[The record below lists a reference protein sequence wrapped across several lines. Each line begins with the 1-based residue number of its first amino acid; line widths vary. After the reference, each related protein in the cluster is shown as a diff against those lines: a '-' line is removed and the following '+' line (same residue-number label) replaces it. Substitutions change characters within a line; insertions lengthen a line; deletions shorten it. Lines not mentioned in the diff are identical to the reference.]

1 MEKWF
6 NTNLKNYESKIA
18 DGKYCNDRNVQS
30 GSTWSSASSSTFH
43 YAPLERRNVNAPTL
57 SCYENDI
64 YTLKIGFI
72 TLDEVIYAGGRSDDN
87 SLYYLYNGQDYW
99 TMSPCWWYHDSINY
113 SAVIL
118 AINSNGNIGGFYG
131 TGNILGVRP
140 VINLISN
147 LSISGGNGTIN
158 NPYIVN

>member
-18 DGKYCNDRNVQS
+18 DGKYCNDRNTKSGQS
-30 GSTWSSASSSTFH
+30 WSSAPNNSF
-43 YAPLERRNVNAPTL
+43 YYVPLERRNVNAPTL

-99 TMSPCWWYHDSINY
+99 TMSPCWWYHDSVNY

-147 LSISGGNGTIN
+147 LSISGGTGTIN